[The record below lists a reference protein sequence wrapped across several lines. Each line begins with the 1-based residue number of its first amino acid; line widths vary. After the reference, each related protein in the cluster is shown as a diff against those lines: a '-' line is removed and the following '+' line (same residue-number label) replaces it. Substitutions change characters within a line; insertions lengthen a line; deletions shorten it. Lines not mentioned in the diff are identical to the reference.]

1 MGVHVVVK
9 AEENFR
15 PLIAA
20 EFPSWEMAD
29 RVPDDTYASF
39 VCGAFQGTPILSP
52 VDMRLLPMEE
62 SGRVMFGWQ
71 GPVAPLAFGRGAPR
85 MVEEPYVCIAVQAS
99 GVQKCWLRPGGW
111 DEIVRRLHAE
121 GCRVLCIDGEPS
133 RDEGGIHVAMPEG
146 TEDFTGYRPLT
157 ERVALLAHAEAFF
170 GVGSGLAWLAHACGT
185 PVVLISGFSLPMTE
199 FETSGRVINFH
210 VCHGCYN
217 DTAICAKNGGCPRHG
232 GTERAYECSRKIG
245 SEAVWEAF
253 LRVRRQLVK

>member
-1 MGVHVVVK
+1 MPC
-9 AEENFR
+9 ERENANCFMTEGQT
-15 PLIAA
+15 PEL
-20 EFPSWEMAD
+20 PAD
-29 RVPDDTYASF
+29 
-39 VCGAFQGTPILSP
+39 G
-52 VDMRLLPMEE
+52 
-62 SGRVMFGWQ
+62 
-71 GPVAPLAFGRGAPR
+71 PLAGQ
-85 MVEEPYVCIAVQAS
+85 YVCIAVQAS
-99 GVQKCWLRPGGW
+99 GVQKDWLAPGGW
-111 DEIVRRLHAE
+111 DTVVAALKAD